1 MEFEALSGLI
11 RWMDRFGESLA
22 LVLACVG
29 VILLVSF
36 LVTVMAWR
44 EEPRGF
50 VFFVKLLE
58 WTLYV
63 ACLTLIADL
72 VAAAI
77 YNFGLVGAFDGDIPA
92 WAEGLSLIL
101 YLGLIASVVVVTGVL
116 MIAAI
121 LSLMQSVDDRPL
133 LVRFSQSVERVLFQT
148 AGVLLLLVLAGVF
161 YNTVAR
167 YFFNSPEQWSEAAP
181 RVFYLWMTYLAVAV
195 ATKRGEN
202 IRVTFI
208 FDRLDPLRRLL
219 LEVFMHVLVMSMLSI
234 VIWHNFPL
242 LRLGLRGTML
252 ATQWSNV
259 VTFLPLTVGGLFIL
273 FYQALLVPKAFA
285 AYRASGAPR
294 LRDRRKAVF
303 LHLFGALVVFFVLQQ
318 TLVWANNHYDLALL
332 AFLVIM
338 LLFFSLVGMEIAW
351 AIAFAGFGYLVL
363 TQFGFTPRA
372 EPFVIF
378 SQMMT
383 VGIDSL
389 ILVAIPLFIFAG
401 ELMNLTGVTHRIVRL
416 GAVLV
421 GHFYGGL
428 ANVGVVA
435 NFIMSGISGSAL
447 ADAAATGTVLLPEMK
462 KRGFPPDFS
471 AAVIASAAT
480 VGPIVPP
487 SISFV
492 LLGVIAQVSV
502 AQLFLGGIVPGAV
515 MFFAMFA
522 LTYWLCRRNDY
533 PREPKAS
540 VPEIG
545 NAITGGLL
553 AILAPAFVVGSI
565 IFGIA
570 TPTEAAT
577 IAVVYTLLLGVVVY
591 RNVSAKQI
599 LDAAGR
605 AAIISSI
612 VILTVAASQVFNFAA
627 NIERMGEVL
636 VAAMLSISENKYAL
650 LAMINVL
657 LLILGMFMEI
667 LPIML
672 ILAPI
677 LFPLLEG
684 MGVSDVHFGVV
695 MVLNLMIGMI
705 TPPIGLNLFVMST
718 IGGVEVL
725 SIFRRAIPYFIV
737 LIAVLLAITYIPVLT
752 LYLPNLVYPPG

>member
-11 RWMDRFGESLA
+11 RWVDRYGASLA
-22 LVLACVG
+22 LVLACIG
-29 VILLVSF
+29 VILLISL
-36 LVTVMAWR
+36 LVAMIARSEV
-44 EEPRGF
+44 PHGF
-50 VFFVKLLE
+50 AGFISLLE
-58 WTLYV
+58 RVLYISCI
-63 ACLTLIADL
+63 ALIVDL
-72 VAAAI
+72 VVATS
-77 YNFGLVGAFDGDIPA
+77 YNYTVARLYSAEIPA
-92 WAEGLSLIL
+92 WAEQISWVL
-101 YLGLIASVVVVTGVL
+101 YLGLIGAIVALTTSL
-116 MIAAI
+116 AIAAI
-121 LSLMQSVDDRPL
+121 LDFVCIDSERPMMA
-133 LVRFSQSVERVLFQT
+133 RFGASVEQVLFQT
-148 AGVLLLLVLAGVF
+148 AGMLLLLVLAGVF
-161 YNTVAR
+161 YNTIAR

-208 FDRLDPLRRLL
+208 FDRLEPLRRLL
-219 LEVFMHVLVMSMLSI
+219 LGIVMHGLVITMLVI
-234 VIWHNFPL
+234 VVWNNFPL
-242 LRLGLRGTML
+242 LRLGMRGTML
-252 ATQWSNV
+252 ATGWSNV
-259 VTFLPLTVGGLFIL
+259 VNFLPLTVGGVFIL
-273 FYQALLVPKAFA
+273 FYQTSLIPKAFA
-285 AYRASGAPR
+285 AYRASGAPA
-294 LRDRRKAVF
+294 LREQKKAILFHVIGAIVVF
-303 LHLFGALVVFFVLQQ
+303 LALRFL
-318 TLVWANNHYDLALL
+318 LIWANDRFDLALL
-332 AFLVIM
+332 AMLVSL

-363 TQFGFTPRA
+363 TQLGFRPRA

-421 GHFYGGL
+421 GRFYGGL
-428 ANVGVVA
+428 ANVGVLA

-447 ADAAATGTVLLPEMK
+447 ADAAATGTVLLPEME
-462 KRGFPPDFS
+462 KRGFPPAFS

-502 AQLFLGGIVPGAV
+502 AQLFLGGIVPGAI
-515 MFFAMFA
+515 MFVAMFIM
-522 LTYWLCRRNDY
+522 TYWLCRKNDY
-533 PREPKAS
+533 PREPKAT

-545 NAITGGLL
+545 HAVWDGMA
-553 AILAPAFVVGSI
+553 AILAPGFVVGSI

-591 RNVSAKQI
+591 RNVTTKQI
-599 LDAAGR
+599 VEAAGR
-605 AAIISSI
+605 AAVISSI

-627 NIERMGEVL
+627 NLERMGEVL
-636 VAAMLSISENKYAL
+636 VAAMLAISENKYAL

-677 LFPLLEG
+677 LFPLLES

-718 IGGVEVL
+718 ISGVEVM
-725 SIFRRAIPYFIV
+725 SIFKRAIPYFITLV
-737 LIAVLLAITYIPVLT
+737 IVLLAITYIPVLT